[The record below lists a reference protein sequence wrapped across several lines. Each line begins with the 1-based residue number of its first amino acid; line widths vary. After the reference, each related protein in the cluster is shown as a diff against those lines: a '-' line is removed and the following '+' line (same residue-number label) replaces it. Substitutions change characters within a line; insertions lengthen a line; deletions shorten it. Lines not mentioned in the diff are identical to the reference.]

1 MLLIEAVNIV
11 IATPHLPYPGVPHG
25 GGQDLMALI
34 RCLGERHAV
43 RVAAFVGEAQAAHA
57 DALRPYVAEVRLV
70 RPAIGA
76 RAKWGQAVAAL
87 RTGRLHRLGR
97 RAELEMR
104 ATLAGWAT
112 DGQAEVLLC
121 GWTEMG
127 RYLHAAPGAVR
138 VLDEVDVRF
147 VVESA
152 AAGRRPW
159 ARVRAACR
167 RTEELAYCRAAHL
180 VLTRSARDLAVLRVA
195 LPDLQGRVLPPVAN
209 TAALLKAPDAGLGEP
224 GRVLFVGALDRAR
237 NQRAARWLVEEIW
250 PLVRAAQPAARL
262 RLVGANP
269 PETIRRLAQRP
280 GVEVTGWVP
289 DLVAEYAQAR
299 LVAAPMQSEAGA
311 LNKVMDALAA
321 GRAVVATPAANAGVG
336 APPEA
341 ICLAGTAASL
351 AQSLIHLLA
360 DDQACATLGQA
371 GRRFAAAA
379 FDWPRAA
386 SEVEAALGELVA
398 RQKSKT

>member
-1 MLLIEAVNIV
+1 M
-11 IATPHLPYPGVPHG
+11 
-25 GGQDLMALI
+25 
-34 RCLGERHAV
+34 
-43 RVAAFVGEAQAAHA
+43 
-57 DALRPYVAEVRLV
+57 
-70 RPAIGA
+70 
-76 RAKWGQAVAAL
+76 
-87 RTGRLHRLGR
+87 
-97 RAELEMR
+97 
-104 ATLAGWAT
+104 
-112 DGQAEVLLC
+112 
-121 GWTEMG
+121 
-127 RYLHAAPGAVR
+127 
-138 VLDEVDVRF
+138 
-147 VVESA
+147 
-152 AAGRRPW
+152 
-159 ARVRAACR
+159 
-167 RTEELAYCRAAHL
+167 
-180 VLTRSARDLAVLRVA
+180 
-195 LPDLQGRVLPPVAN
+195 LPPVAN

-280 GVEVTGWVP
+280 GVEVAGWVP

-299 LVAAPMQSEAGA
+299 LVTAPMRSEAGA
-311 LNKVMDALAA
+311 LNKVMDALAG